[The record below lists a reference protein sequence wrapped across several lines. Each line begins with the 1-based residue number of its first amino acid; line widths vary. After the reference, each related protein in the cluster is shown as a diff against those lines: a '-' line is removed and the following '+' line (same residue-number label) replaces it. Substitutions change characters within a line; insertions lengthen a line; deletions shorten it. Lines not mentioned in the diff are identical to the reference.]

1 VPQIYLGVS
10 SLSSPIDKI
19 SNHELVDMR
28 HACQFSLENTQSSS
42 NASLQVLEVI
52 EVEIETTDDSL
63 PDWPQCLP
71 PIDGVIICYD
81 SSSKGSY
88 QPVESLL
95 SE

>member
-1 VPQIYLGVS
+1 MPQNYLGVS

-19 SNHELVDMR
+19 SNHELADMR
-28 HACQFSLENTQSSS
+28 RACQFKAENTQSS

-81 SSSKGSY
+81 SSSKSSY